1 MLWLVLL
8 PILWLP
14 LLLLLLW
21 FSVGVNFVVSLVAEG
36 VAVINVVIVAVVAA
50 AMVVVV
56 VDVVDDDDDAVAATQ
71 STILLVLWRHDTQ

>member
-21 FSVGVNFVVSLVAEG
+21 FSVGVNFVVSLVAKG
-36 VAVINVVIVAVVAA
+36 VAMIN
-50 AMVVVV
+50 AM
-56 VDVVDDDDDAVAATQ
+56 
-71 STILLVLWRHDTQ
+71 SLSLLLLLLLLWLLLLLLIMMMMQLLLLS